1 MNYLL
6 PQQCSIIPVSYISD
20 ELWYVDTKPEMKDTV
35 NIRTSLVVLWQLV
48 FIILVYVG
56 RSKLGLGKRF
66 PSCLFP
72 LYWLTCWPPGSQP
85 QGRWENT
92 GGKSRSPH
100 RWRRAWC
107 WPPSPASPPASPG
120 STTRAWPSSAW
131 SDERLSSSTR
141 AQDCEI
147 PACHPTACMLGHP
160 GTLALLSAD
169 HQPPVNTSQRQEY
182 SGDKLRQVSPP
193 GYF

>member
-72 LYWLTCWPPGSQP
+72 LY
-85 QGRWENT
+85 
-92 GGKSRSPH
+92 
-100 RWRRAWC
+100 
-107 WPPSPASPPASPG
+107 
-120 STTRAWPSSAW
+120 
-131 SDERLSSSTR
+131 
-141 AQDCEI
+141 
-147 PACHPTACMLGHP
+147 
-160 GTLALLSAD
+160 
-169 HQPPVNTSQRQEY
+169 
-182 SGDKLRQVSPP
+182 
-193 GYF
+193 